1 MLSEVIKK
9 SRKIIIKIGSNTL
22 SNDDGTMNHVF
33 IEELCKQVCFLIEEG
48 KQIAIVTSGA
58 RIAGISRTGKW
69 SRKEDMNYKQAL
81 CAIGQVELMSAYNSH
96 FSQHEVYIGQLLLT
110 REDFYDETR
119 TLNIRNTLF
128 TLADEGIVPIINE
141 NDTVSVEQI
150 KIGDND
156 TLAAY
161 SASLWNADLLILL
174 SDIDG
179 IYNKNPKDHDD
190 AELLEQ
196 IKNID
201 NMLEKIEIGQSNS
214 FGTGGITTKIEAA
227 RIVNRYGIPM
237 ILANGKKENIL
248 MKIYN
253 NETKATIF
261 LPDQE

>member
-1 MLSEVIKK
+1 MLSEVMKK
-9 SRKIIIKIGSNTL
+9 SRKIVIKIGSNTL
-22 SNDDGTMNHVF
+22 SNEDGTINHNF
-33 IEELCKQVCFLIEEG
+33 IEELCEQVSFLIKEG
-48 KQIAIVTSGA
+48 KQVAIVTSGA
-58 RIAGISRTGKW
+58 RIAGISRTDKW
-69 SRKEDMNYKQAL
+69 SRKEDLNYKQAL

-96 FSQHEVYIGQLLLT
+96 FSEHGIYIGQLLLT
-110 REDFYDETR
+110 REDFFDDAR

-128 TLADEGIVPIINE
+128 TLVDEGIVPIINE
-141 NDTVSVEQI
+141 NDTVCVEQI

-179 IYNKNPKDHDD
+179 IYDKNPKDYDD
-190 AELLEQ
+190 ARLLEQ
-196 IKNID
+196 VENID
-201 NMLEKIEIGQSNS
+201 KLLEEIEIGDSNS

-227 RIVNRYGIPM
+227 RIVNGYGIPM
-237 ILANGKKENIL
+237 ILANGQKENIL

-261 LPDQE
+261 LTDKK